1 MSVKIALAGNPN
13 SGKTTLFNALTGQNQ
28 YVGNWPG
35 VTVEKKEGKLKGYD
49 DVVIQDLP
57 GIYSLSP
64 YTLEE
69 VVSRNY
75 LINEKPDAILDIVDG
90 TNIER
95 NLYLTTQL
103 IELGIPVVVAVNMM
117 DLVRKNGD
125 TIDIKKL
132 GEAIGCKIIEISAL
146 KGEGI
151 EKAAA
156 LAVSEAK
163 SAVKAAPAEV
173 FDGKVED
180 VITAIESEIK
190 GKVDDSLLRWYKIG
204 RAHV

>member
-1 MSVKIALAGNPN
+1 
-13 SGKTTLFNALTGQNQ
+13 
-28 YVGNWPG
+28 
-35 VTVEKKEGKLKGYD
+35 
-49 DVVIQDLP
+49 
-57 GIYSLSP
+57 
-64 YTLEE
+64 
-69 VVSRNY
+69 
-75 LINEKPDAILDIVDG
+75 
-90 TNIER
+90 
-95 NLYLTTQL
+95 
-103 IELGIPVVVAVNMM
+103 MM

-173 FDGKVED
+173 FDGKVEEGLQ
-180 VITAIESEIK
+180 TAHL
-190 GKVDDSLLRWYKIG
+190 DL
-204 RAHV
+204 